1 MPLAWTLLINAG
13 ILPTLLIIPLHKHL
27 YNLHRPIFFFF
38 TYPCTVYL
46 SCLCLST
53 CISLVVV
60 HSVCLYISLVIS
72 EYMVFGFNKGIR
84 IRL

>member
-1 MPLAWTLLINAG
+1 MEKK
-13 ILPTLLIIPLHKHL
+13 PLHKHL

-38 TYPCTVYL
+38 TYPCTVYHN
-46 SCLCLST
+46 CLCLSI

-72 EYMVFGFNKGIR
+72 NYMVFGFNKDIR
-84 IRL
+84 IRIRSLALSLDH